1 MSENVNLEQELAA
14 FDKEFQEAQPMDNW
28 MPPDGEYIVTV
39 GDTKVTPRVDKKSN
53 SKTVDI
59 KLFGVIRPDCV
70 AGDQSLAGQA
80 FQIDWYSPRNFGK
93 MKAALRILN
102 GGEPFNGGIVES
114 VKFLQQSKGLDLK
127 VKVSRRTTDK
137 GEYVNCTILELVVVE
152 TQEAAEQTAEQA
164 A

>member
-14 FDKEFQEAQPMDNW
+14 FDKEFQDAQPMDNW

-39 GDTKVTPRVDKKSN
+39 GDVKVGVRMDKKSN
-53 SKTVDI
+53 AKTADI

-80 FQIDWYSPRNFGK
+80 FQLGWWSPRNFGM

-102 GGEPFNGGIVES
+102 GGEPFNGGIAEA

-127 VKVSRRTTDK
+127 VKVTRRQGEK
-137 GEYVNCTILELVVVE
+137 GEFCNVTILELVVVE
-152 TQEAAEQTAEQA
+152 TQAEQA